1 MESSQNLLKKYKDEK
16 NATIDNIKKE
26 IEEFLKSKNINS
38 SKEKMKKIL
47 KEEDYIIIYDILD
60 RILKTLIEKI
70 TSLTENKE
78 CPMELRPIL
87 NTVIY
92 VAPKLE
98 IKELKIFRDIFKDK
112 YGKDY
117 IKKVDNNE
125 DDSVNEVL
133 IEKLKDNIY
142 SDVIINTRLKLICQ
156 EKIIDS
162 QFLESLN
169 TNQVTTSNIFLR
181 LRTVNTLH
189 SSSNISNSQRGER
202 KEIDKSN
209 KIKES
214 KNKKED
220 KNIVDNSDKYS
231 DEFEKLKNND
241 SLKRIKTINDPI
253 QEGENLFLPY
263 DEKIDEKCYKINKI
277 DNWADAF
284 IFRNRN
290 SFRKISR
297 IIIQIRI

>member
-156 EKIIDS
+156 
-162 QFLESLN
+162 
-169 TNQVTTSNIFLR
+169 
-181 LRTVNTLH
+181 
-189 SSSNISNSQRGER
+189 
-202 KEIDKSN
+202 
-209 KIKES
+209 
-214 KNKKED
+214 
-220 KNIVDNSDKYS
+220 
-231 DEFEKLKNND
+231 
-241 SLKRIKTINDPI
+241 
-253 QEGENLFLPY
+253 
-263 DEKIDEKCYKINKI
+263 
-277 DNWADAF
+277 
-284 IFRNRN
+284 
-290 SFRKISR
+290 
-297 IIIQIRI
+297 

>member
-1 MESSQNLLKKYKDEK
+1 
-16 NATIDNIKKE
+16 
-26 IEEFLKSKNINS
+26 
-38 SKEKMKKIL
+38 MKKIL

-78 CPMELRPIL
+78 CPIELRPLL

-92 VAPKLE
+92 IAPKLK

-169 TNQVTTSNIFLR
+169 TNQVTTSDIFLR

-209 KIKES
+209 KIEES

-241 SLKRIKTINDPI
+241 PLKRIKTINDPI
-253 QEGENLFLPY
+253 QEGENLFVPY

-277 DNWADAF
+277 DNWAMLF
-284 IFRNRN
+284 I
-290 SFRKISR
+290 I
-297 IIIQIRI
+297 